1 MPRCTQEVPPG
12 VSTSW
17 CTQRSLC
24 ACSLQATRT
33 GLKKAAKTAKKST
46 PENKHGAE
54 GTLLGA
60 SPEAQAALPTEEELR
75 KMKMQDENAAVEG
88 DGPEAW
94 HPPGKLKKE
103 QLLAA
108 LLEHSAGTNPE
119 QDTNMA
125 VVSAE

>member
-75 KMKMQDENAAVEG
+75 KMKMPQLKEAAQKLG
-88 DGPEAW
+88 I
-94 HPPGKLKKE
+94 PPGKLKKE

>member
-1 MPRCTQEVPPG
+1 
-12 VSTSW
+12 
-17 CTQRSLC
+17 
-24 ACSLQATRT
+24 LQATRT

-75 KMKMQDENAAVEG
+75 KMKMPQLKETAQKLG
-88 DGPEAW
+88 I
-94 HPPGKLKKE
+94 PPGKLKKE

>member
-24 ACSLQATRT
+24 ACSLQATRP

-75 KMKMQDENAAVEG
+75 KMKMPQLKETAQKLG
-88 DGPEAW
+88 I
-94 HPPGKLKKE
+94 PPGKLKKE

>member
-75 KMKMQDENAAVEG
+75 KMKMPQLKETAQKLG
-88 DGPEAW
+88 I
-94 HPPGKLKKE
+94 PPGKLKKE

>member
-75 KMKMQDENAAVEG
+75 KMKMPQLKETAQKLG
-88 DGPEAW
+88 I
-94 HPPGKLKKE
+94 PPGKLKKE

-108 LLEHSAGTNPE
+108 LLGHSAGTNPE

>member
-60 SPEAQAALPTEEELR
+60 SPEAQATLPTEEELR
-75 KMKMQDENAAVEG
+75 KMKMPQLKETAQKLG
-88 DGPEAW
+88 I
-94 HPPGKLKKE
+94 PPGKLKKE

>member
-75 KMKMQDENAAVEG
+75 KMKMLQLKETAQKLG
-88 DGPEAW
+88 I
-94 HPPGKLKKE
+94 PPGKLKKE

>member
-60 SPEAQAALPTEEELR
+60 SPEAHAALPTEEELR
-75 KMKMQDENAAVEG
+75 KMKMPQLKETAQKLG
-88 DGPEAW
+88 I
-94 HPPGKLKKE
+94 PPGKLKKE